1 MSEVKKKG
9 KWDSSDEE
17 SENDAQSRKRA
28 KKGSTGNDKPS
39 LKEVRPT
46 DDEKPSEDAAVID
59 VQPIAA
65 SMEEVEPV
73 LAEAPLDVSEGTL
86 DQDDDISTGAAIE
99 RPPVHNPIFDGCRSV
114 DCYQLVNFIDQGTYG
129 MVFKAR
135 CRETGELY
143 ALKQIK
149 FGPETNKVGF
159 PITALREINIL
170 LALQHPN
177 IVRVKE
183 MVVGSSIDKIYMVME
198 YCENDLKMCMKT
210 SKQSFSTAEVHRTR
224 DVVYR
229 SNHQHLRSVFP
240 TVDAYAH
247 IFLPH

>member
-1 MSEVKKKG
+1 
-9 KWDSSDEE
+9 
-17 SENDAQSRKRA
+17 
-28 KKGSTGNDKPS
+28 
-39 LKEVRPT
+39 
-46 DDEKPSEDAAVID
+46 
-59 VQPIAA
+59 
-65 SMEEVEPV
+65 
-73 LAEAPLDVSEGTL
+73 
-86 DQDDDISTGAAIE
+86 
-99 RPPVHNPIFDGCRSV
+99 
-114 DCYQLVNFIDQGTYG
+114 

-210 SKQSFSTAEVHRTR
+210 SKQSFSTAEV
-224 DVVYR
+224 
-229 SNHQHLRSVFP
+229 
-240 TVDAYAH
+240 
-247 IFLPH
+247 